1 MWGRRTPV
9 PPAPA
14 PFDASRGPTVL
25 IGLQRGDEPEPH
37 GTTASSP
44 VPWAQ
49 RDGPFPRPPGATR
62 AGTTQRGRP
71 EADGAKGERQGGAPR
86 PHGLRPRFPDP
97 TRAGVAPT
105 GRPEVGVAKG
115 VGPSEPHGPTAST
128 RVGAAPRGHPKAV
141 VAKGVRPRE
150 RHGPTVSAPVPQA
163 QRGPAPPRA
172 PTPNP
177 RWPGGGQAPHPQGFP
192 PRPPGAPV
200 VEPSRAA
207 ALRPSRPG
215 GGEGIARERLGTTAF
230 SPVFGARRGPALPGA
245 AAPSPMW
252 PGGGSKCE
260 RHSLKVS
267 PPPPKPDGG

>member
-1 MWGRRTPV
+1 MHPQAARFYFPPIGWSHGLSPTLELWGPNFQTLQSLRRVGLVWGRRTPV

-25 IGLQRGDEPEPH
+25 IGLQRGDKPEPH
-37 GTTASSP
+37 GTTASFP

-62 AGTTQRGRP
+62 ADTTQRGRP

-128 RVGAAPRGHPKAV
+128 RVGAALHGHPKAV

-172 PTPNP
+172 PPPNP
-177 RWPGGGQAPHPQGFP
+177 RWPGGGGKRRTPRASPPAPQARRWSSRLG
-192 PRPPGAPV
+192 RPP
-200 VEPSRAA
+200 
-207 ALRPSRPG
+207 
-215 GGEGIARERLGTTAF
+215 
-230 SPVFGARRGPALPGA
+230 
-245 AAPSPMW
+245 
-252 PGGGSKCE
+252 
-260 RHSLKVS
+260 
-267 PPPPKPDGG
+267 